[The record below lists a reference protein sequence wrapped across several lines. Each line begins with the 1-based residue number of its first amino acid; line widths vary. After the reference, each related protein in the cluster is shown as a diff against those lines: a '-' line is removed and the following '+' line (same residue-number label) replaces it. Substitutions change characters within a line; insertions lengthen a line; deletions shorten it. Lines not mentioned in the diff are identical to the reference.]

1 MEWNQLSR
9 TENSISL
16 PHARRQ
22 SITHELGAAPIKVC
36 RVDRQCA
43 DGTIALLDELQVSLF
58 GVQSRRLHQAI
69 VSDAIAG
76 TIDAR
81 VALEAVSVRGVV
93 LAAPSRY
100 WRRAL
105 LQHWRVAVECL
116 RARVHDA
123 GQRRKLVSKSVG
135 SPVPA
140 SPPRTWDQPG
150 DAWRIIFIG
159 TSGAARGRGVARQ
172 LYGAMMSD
180 RSLVAR
186 IARDNVAS
194 LRLHESL
201 GWQLYPDGDVVLA
214 VHLDDAQRARGSA

>member
-1 MEWNQLSR
+1 MEVR
-9 TENSISL
+9 
-16 PHARRQ
+16 
-22 SITHELGAAPIKVC
+22 

-43 DGTIALLDELQVSLF
+43 EGTMALLDELQVSLF
-58 GVQSRRLHQAI
+58 GVRSRRLHKAI
-69 VSDAIAG
+69 VNDAIAG

-81 VALEAVSVRGVV
+81 VALDGVSVRGVV

-116 RARVHDA
+116 SARVRDA
-123 GQRRKLVSKSVG
+123 VKRRQPVSKPMR
-135 SPVPA
+135 SPVPSA
-140 SPPRTWDQPG
+140 PPSTWDQPG
-150 DAWRIIFIG
+150 GAWRIIFVG

-172 LYGAMMSD
+172 LYGAIMSD

-186 IARDNVAS
+186 IASDNVAS

-214 VHLDDAQRARGSA
+214 VHLHDAQRARGSA